1 MQTRRRFVATS
12 ACALSATAIP
22 LPGWLRRF
30 AHAEAAAKLTR
41 HDVASTEGQAMLK
54 IYAGAV
60 GNMMATT
67 QSDPGSP
74 LSWLFQWY
82 THAVPDDRTKASEI
96 NRIYPNAS
104 DPNRALATKAWSTC
118 EAHRNPAREDFFFP
132 WHRLF
137 LIYFEKIIR
146 QVSNEP
152 KFTLPYWNYT
162 GPNPQNRILPVE
174 FRSSGDAVWKP
185 LFRPDRKPET
195 NNGVP
200 IDQISGANPIDIN
213 AMKSIV
219 YGQTTGDA
227 GLCSNVDNN
236 PHGSVHVDV
245 GNRRGMGRVPW
256 AGNDPIFWLHHCNID
271 RIWASWIKAGGRNP
285 TSQGFKNETFTFADS
300 NGAPVEANVGSVLDF
315 DALDYDYDRYI
326 DRPPGS
332 PPFPSAVTVGVEAF
346 AIRAVARRVSGPV
359 TLGASP
365 TTVKLTTEPA
375 PELNFQGINKD
386 LSIQLQSLKV
396 DSVFY
401 LRLNDVNA
409 SAAPEVGYDVYLD
422 PSGEGELE
430 RSESAYVGSLSFFEV
445 APHDE
450 QHEAAEPKGKGRNY
464 SFVVTDRVRELQ
476 KEGRLSREPN
486 VTLVPTGAPTEAS
499 APRIGSISLVSS

>member
-1 MQTRRRFVATS
+1 MQTRRNFVATS
-12 ACALSATAIP
+12 AGALAAATVP
-22 LPGWLRRF
+22 LSDWLGRF

-41 HDVASTEGQAMLK
+41 HDVTSAEGQAMLK

-60 GNMMATT
+60 GTMMATT
-67 QSDPGSP
+67 QSNPGSP

-82 THAVPDDRTKASEI
+82 THAIPNDRTKAAELA
-96 NRIYPNAS
+96 RIYPNAS
-104 DPNRALATKAWSTC
+104 DPVRALANKMWNTC

-137 LIYFEKIIR
+137 LIYFERIIR
-146 QVSNEP
+146 QVSGEP

-162 GPNPQNRILPVE
+162 GPSPQNRILPVQ
-174 FRSSGDAVWKP
+174 FRSSGDAAWKP
-185 LFRPDRKPET
+185 LFRPDRNRDT
-195 NNGVP
+195 NDGVP
-200 IDQISGANPIDIN
+200 IDQISGASPIDIK

-236 PHGSVHVDV
+236 PHGSVHGDV
-245 GNRRGMGRVPW
+245 GNQRGMGRVPW
-256 AGNDPIFWLHHCNID
+256 AANDPIFWLHHCNID
-271 RIWASWIKAGGRNP
+271 RLWASWIKAGGANP
-285 TSQGFKNETFTFADS
+285 SSPGFKNEKFTFADS
-300 NGAPVEANVGSVLDF
+300 NGALVEGSVGSVLDLN
-315 DALDYDYDRYI
+315 DLDYDYDRYI

-332 PPFPSAVTVGVEAF
+332 PPFPSKLTVEVF

-365 TTVKLTTEPA
+365 TTVKLTTQPA
-375 PELNFQGINKD
+375 PELNFQGIKKD
-386 LSIQLQSLKV
+386 LSVQLQSLKE

-409 SAAPEVGYDVYLD
+409 SAPPDAGYDVYLD
-422 PSGEGELE
+422 PSGEGELK
-430 RSESAYVGSLSFFEV
+430 RSESAYVGSLSFFDV

-486 VTLVPTGAPTEAS
+486 VTLVPTGAPSEGS
-499 APRIGSISLVSS
+499 APRIASVSLVSS